1 MKTMRSRK
9 VFILVATILI
19 ATIWLCR
26 RSFSFSFC
34 SSTVDIETN
43 DRVNINHIKHRNCK
57 LTSEYVSSS
66 WERTWIENIAFW
78 KSDERNWST
87 GCGEIRKDK
96 KYLDLFQDLTEYQL
110 DENFLGTS
118 KDDLL
123 AQVFS
128 YHRMYDSCTK
138 RVQYMYIEP
147 LVSFL
152 RHPAAVCFRND
163 TGIISD
169 KSYIILPS
177 SKSFIRKEGKNYLF
191 DVGAS
196 VYDSGLGGDS
206 QKWFI
211 ENYRAKGIEFDHI
224 YGWEA
229 KITEPSEQWN
239 SMPPEIMRKTS
250 WYNIPANSEKDNPNN
265 PWTFVRE
272 ITKAEDFVAVKID
285 IDNPEIEIELV
296 LQLLNDP
303 VLLDLVDEFYFEHH
317 VHGSPMQ
324 YQGWGDL
331 RFQNVSYPGVE
342 HSYKIFETLR
352 ERGVRAH
359 SWV

>member
-1 MKTMRSRK
+1 M
-9 VFILVATILI
+9 
-19 ATIWLCR
+19 
-26 RSFSFSFC
+26 
-34 SSTVDIETN
+34 
-43 DRVNINHIKHRNCK
+43 
-57 LTSEYVSSS
+57 
-66 WERTWIENIAFW
+66 
-78 KSDERNWST
+78 
-87 GCGEIRKDK
+87 
-96 KYLDLFQDLTEYQL
+96 
-110 DENFLGTS
+110 
-118 KDDLL
+118 
-123 AQVFS
+123 
-128 YHRMYDSCTK
+128 
-138 RVQYMYIEP
+138 
-147 LVSFL
+147 
-152 RHPAAVCFRND
+152 
-163 TGIISD
+163 
-169 KSYIILPS
+169 
-177 SKSFIRKEGKNYLF
+177 F

-250 WYNIPANSEKDNPNN
+250 RYNIPANSEKDNPNN

-317 VHGSPMQ
+317 VNGSPMQ

-331 RFQNVSYPGVE
+331 RFQNVSHPGVE

-352 ERGVRAH
+352 DRGVRAH